1 MKFIS
6 RLIQRIITVIIG
18 FVAIWLIVTQIF
30 DRLDQ
35 RLPLFIALM
44 VTYLLSAY
52 VVLPRIVRL
61 ASLILKK
68 GHIPRFTRSSDGLY
82 IDPVNLILLGTQA
95 DLESAFRQIGWEKAD
110 LLTLKSAW
118 KMVTAFIQNKA
129 YPTAPFGSLFL
140 FSRRQDLGFQ
150 QAVNNSPR
158 RRHHVRFW
166 ATNTNEVIDPLNVKF
181 WLQKQEI
188 DYKKI
193 FTWVGAGSEDIGFG
207 FARLTYQLSH
217 KIDHNIDKER
227 QYILTALKKANC
239 IGEVSCYQ
247 SGTFKVGKYISDGQI
262 AIAKL
267 RRK

>member
-6 RLIQRIITVIIG
+6 RLIRRIITVAIG
-18 FVAIWLIVTQIF
+18 FVAIWLIATQIF
-30 DRLDQ
+30 ERLDQ
-35 RLPLFIALM
+35 RLSLFIALM

-61 ASLILKK
+61 TSLILRK
-68 GHIPRFTRSSDGLY
+68 GYIPRFTQSGDGLY
-82 IDPVNLILLGTQA
+82 VDPVNLILLGTQA
-95 DLESAFRQIGWEKAD
+95 DLESAFRQIGWNKAD
-110 LLTLKSAW
+110 SPTLESAW
-118 KMVTAFIQNKA
+118 KMITAFVQNKA
-129 YPTAPFGSLFL
+129 YSTAPFSSLFL

-166 ATNTNEVIDPLNVKF
+166 ATNANEIIDPLNVKF

-227 QYILTALKKANC
+227 RYILTALKKANC
-239 IGEVSCYQ
+239 IDEISYYQ
-247 SGTFKVGKYISDGQI
+247 SGTFKVGKYISDGRI
-262 AIAKL
+262 AVAKL